1 MRLEQLHES
10 TLTDEQRTLYAAIA
24 GNRDGANSRP
34 RHLVDAEGAIQGPFN
49 HMLHAPEIG
58 DPLQQL
64 GGVLRF
70 RGTLSDAARELAIL
84 LVARSQSSAFEWW
97 AHVPIARRAGVTD
110 AQLDALLAGRRPTF
124 ADPVTE
130 CAVATTIALTER
142 GDLADEEYAEAEHV
156 LGPAGLIELTTLVG
170 YYALVAMQLRVFR
183 VTIPDGEPHP
193 FSR

>member
-1 MRLEQLHES
+1 MRLDQLYES
-10 TLTDEQRTLYAAIA
+10 TLTDEQRTLYTSIA
-24 GNRDGANSRP
+24 GNREGVDARP

-49 HMLHAPEIG
+49 HMLHVPAIG

-70 RGTLSDAARELAIL
+70 RGALSDAARELAIL
-84 LVARSQSSAFEWW
+84 LVARSQRSEFEWW

-110 AQLDALLAGRRPTF
+110 DQLDALLAGPPPTF
-124 ADPVTE
+124 DDPVTD
-130 CAVATTIALTER
+130 CVVTTTTALVER
-142 GDLADEEYAEAEHV
+142 GDLTDEEYARAEHV
-156 LGPAGLIELTTLVG
+156 LGAPTLIELTTLVG

-183 VTIPDGEPHP
+183 VTIPDGETNP